1 MASTTDVN
9 ELTQIAEKVSREL
22 FEVRES
28 LKLLKEKR
36 ESLQSEIGRLREEKA
51 RLLQEIRSIKNQIR
65 ALKEER
71 KKLIEEYKKVVENR
85 REEVLQ
91 AKVLRD
97 MINSKQAE
105 SRELSKEVRL
115 PISSLKQK
123 IEEIEWT
130 IQTNVLTLEE
140 ENELVRKLKAYNS
153 LLNKAIVAK
162 KSKEEALELRALYLS
177 TRARI
182 KELSEVISKLG
193 NTINEK
199 SNAVNNLKA
208 QLSNV
213 LSSYMKTKKALEDRK
228 RELEACINEM
238 ALLTSRLNALR
249 EKYQEILRDIEKAKS
264 LEMLSAKKAK
274 VKHDVE
280 RRAKKRLTIEEL
292 KIMYGGLED
301 LEEH

>member
-1 MASTTDVN
+1 MDVN

-65 ALKEER
+65 ALREER

-123 IEEIEWT
+123 IE
-130 IQTNVLTLEE
+130 
-140 ENELVRKLKAYNS
+140 
-153 LLNKAIVAK
+153 
-162 KSKEEALELRALYLS
+162 
-177 TRARI
+177 
-182 KELSEVISKLG
+182 
-193 NTINEK
+193 
-199 SNAVNNLKA
+199 
-208 QLSNV
+208 
-213 LSSYMKTKKALEDRK
+213 
-228 RELEACINEM
+228 
-238 ALLTSRLNALR
+238 
-249 EKYQEILRDIEKAKS
+249 
-264 LEMLSAKKAK
+264 
-274 VKHDVE
+274 
-280 RRAKKRLTIEEL
+280 
-292 KIMYGGLED
+292 
-301 LEEH
+301 